1 MRLNMKLILISILI
15 LFPTVVFA
23 IDCNDPNLDL
33 GPNSIK
39 LCNMLNNIA
48 GALYIIG
55 AGLAL
60 IVILFGGITIMTAG
74 GGEDKLKKGKTI
86 LLYGLIGTAVVI
98 CSGFILQLLAEFL
111 GPLVR

>member
-1 MRLNMKLILISILI
+1 MRLNIKLILISILL
-15 LFPTVVFA
+15 LFPTVAFA
-23 IDCNDPNLDL
+23 IDCKDPNLKL

-39 LCNMLNNIA
+39 LCTMLNNIA

-60 IVILFGGITIMTAG
+60 VVVLLGGITIMTAG

-86 LLYGLIGTAVVI
+86 LLYGLIGTAVVL
-98 CSGFILQLLAEFL
+98 CAGFILQLLTEFL
-111 GPLVR
+111 GPLVK